1 MRRSY
6 NRVDSRSILA
16 PALAPLERR
25 GWKLAVLGSL
35 RRRRRRRRAQR
46 RTRRRLRA
54 RPVLLLRSLARL
66 LLIRLAVV
74 VSAALGARLGRGE
87 KRRSRGGGGGGGGGG
102 FSLHRGSPRATRRR
116 RRRHRLLEHRHHRR
130 GIRRSPG
137 RWHLPR
143 EHSLKH
149 RVVRRG
155 AGCDS
160 LLVRRHRRRRRV
172 SRSVSRRVSRVL
184 LRSTRRGR
192 LGFLR
197 GFVLRG
203 RLLLFRRR
211 LLLLLGL
218 GLGVILHDLL
228 EAERLFVLSEKRLR
242 RRLRLA
248 AHRRGDRLE
257 ILAVLG
263 ERREKRL
270 FLVRG
275 PRLTFGAEVSLG
287 RGPGHGLV
295 GLLVALVVRLRLRLR
310 RR

>member
-1 MRRSY
+1 MRFRAVGLKP
-6 NRVDSRSILA
+6 RRHA
-16 PALAPLERR
+16 PAEIYRPVRTVRTMRTHRRMRAAHAP
-25 GWKLAVLGSL
+25 S
-35 RRRRRRRRAQR
+35 RRAH
-46 RTRRRLRA
+46 
-54 RPVLLLRSLARL
+54 
-66 LLIRLAVV
+66 
-74 VSAALGARLGRGE
+74 
-87 KRRSRGGGGGGGGGG
+87 
-102 FSLHRGSPRATRRR
+102 LHR
-116 RRRHRLLEHRHHRR
+116 L
-130 GIRRSPG
+130 
-137 RWHLPR
+137 HL
-143 EHSLKH
+143 
-149 RVVRRG
+149 
-155 AGCDS
+155 
-160 LLVRRHRRRRRV
+160 RRHRRRRRV